1 MDYNEL
7 YIYNFNFN
15 MKTYIKKLKKY
26 LSEGAR
32 LFDSENYNDNKY
44 CIHIN
49 YLVGDNK
56 NNSEYLK
63 IGLELF
69 QKLIDIFNNK
79 NSLNYLEASFLIY
92 LKDSSK
98 RKAYKPFLFKTI
110 DDVLCDLNDTIPPE
124 LCLRDKRCITSN
136 NTLYGELYKNDCINK
151 IIFSKYIKAK
161 NILVGYSAYRDK
173 IDIENDISLY
183 SRDIELI
190 YNNNDNL
197 KKKSYDK

>member
-1 MDYNEL
+1 MYNIIL
-7 YIYNFNFN
+7 DFN

-26 LSEGAR
+26 LNEGAK
-32 LFDSENYNDNKY
+32 LFDTENYNDNKY

-56 NNSEYLK
+56 NSLEYLK

-79 NSLNYLEASFLIY
+79 SSLNYLEPSFLIY

-98 RKAYKPFLFKTI
+98 RKAYKPFLFKTF

-136 NTLYGELYKNDCINK
+136 NTLDGELYKNDCINK

-161 NILVGYSAYRDK
+161 NILVGYSAYRYK
-173 IDIENDISLY
+173 IDIKKCFI
-183 SRDIELI
+183 I
-190 YNNNDNL
+190 L
-197 KKKSYDK
+197 KTY